1 MAGRVRSRQ
10 SEKQRR
16 VAERDTHHRR
26 EAGAHARA
34 AWAQPVPQ
42 DTTRRGSTKPSPS
55 SAPAA
60 LLPGPY
66 IITRSTVAPTASTPP
81 LPAASGSS
89 FKEKEK
95 KN

>member
-1 MAGRVRSRQ
+1 
-10 SEKQRR
+10 
-16 VAERDTHHRR
+16 
-26 EAGAHARA
+26 
-34 AWAQPVPQ
+34 
-42 DTTRRGSTKPSPS
+42 
-55 SAPAA
+55 
-60 LLPGPY
+60 LPGPY